1 MGVVGQAEIRDERIQ
16 VSVESCEHSDAFSY
30 IYINAE
36 LMTSLRT
43 SVEVEDRSQD
53 RVPGTVAFRSR
64 ERKI

>member
-1 MGVVGQAEIRDERIQ
+1 MGVVGQAEIRDEHTQ
-16 VSVESCEHSDAFSY
+16 GSVESCQHSDAFSY
-30 IYINAE
+30 IYITVE

-53 RVPGTVAFRSR
+53 RVPGTVAFRSG

>member
-1 MGVVGQAEIRDERIQ
+1 MGVVGQAEIRDKHIQ
-16 VSVESCEHSDAFSY
+16 GSVESCEHSDAFSY
-30 IYINAE
+30 MYINIE

-53 RVPGTVAFRSR
+53 RVPGTVASRSR